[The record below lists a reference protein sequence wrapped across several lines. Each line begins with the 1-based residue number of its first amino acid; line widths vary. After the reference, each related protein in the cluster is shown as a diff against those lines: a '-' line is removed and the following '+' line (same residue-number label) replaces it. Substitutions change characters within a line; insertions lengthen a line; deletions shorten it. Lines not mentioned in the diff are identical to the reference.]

1 MKPTHYNT
9 LAVCISLCL
18 LLALTG
24 CGIERGVKYTKT
36 IRLTAP
42 LAPGSAF
49 AAETHNGSITV
60 CGEDV
65 ADCNLIATIVARA
78 QTQQD
83 AQMLADQVE
92 VKLEPYDN
100 KLETRITKPILQSN
114 QSVSVSLDLKMPHR
128 TGLHLKTH
136 NGEIEITAIAAK
148 TDATTYNG
156 NIIGSALTG
165 QTKVQS
171 YNGRIEL
178 SEVSGDTYAETYNG
192 NVRVVYLKTAPP
204 VCKISIVTHNGRI
217 ILTTPPEFSAT
228 VKASTHNG
236 SIKTHLPVTI
246 AGEISKTEL
255 VGTIGKGEGKL
266 ELETYN
272 GQIYCSRLKNS
283 VIFNQKAPYV
293 R

>member
-1 MKPTHYNT
+1 MKTTHYKT
-9 LAVCISLCL
+9 LAICISLCL
-18 LLALTG
+18 LLALPG
-24 CGIERGVKYTKT
+24 CEIEPRAKYTKT

-60 CGEDV
+60 SGEDV

-100 KLETRITKPILQSN
+100 KLETRITRPALKSN
-114 QSVSVSLDLKMPHR
+114 QSVSIYLNLKMPHK
-128 TGLHLKTH
+128 TDLHLKSH
-136 NGEIEITAIAAK
+136 NGAIEITAIAAK
-148 TDATTYNG
+148 IDAATYNG
-156 NIIGSALTG
+156 DIIGSALTT
-165 QTKVQS
+165 QTKAQS
-171 YNGRIEL
+171 HNGRIEL

-192 NVRVVYLKTAPP
+192 NVLVAYLKTAPP
-204 VCKISIVTHNGRI
+204 ICKISIVTHNASI
-217 ILTTPPEFSAT
+217 DLTTPAEFSAK
-228 VKASTHNG
+228 VKASTYSG
-236 SIKTHLPVTI
+236 AIETQLPVTL

-272 GQIYCSRLKNS
+272 GQITIK
-283 VIFNQKAPYV
+283 
-293 R
+293 

>member
-1 MKPTHYNT
+1 MKTTHYKN
-9 LAVCISLCL
+9 LAICISLCL
-18 LLALTG
+18 LLALPG
-24 CGIERGVKYTKT
+24 CGIERRVKYTKT
-36 IRLTAP
+36 IRLAAP

-49 AAETHNGSITV
+49 AAETYNGSITV
-60 CGEDV
+60 SGADV
-65 ADCNLIATIVARA
+65 TDCNLIATIIARA

-100 KLETRITKPILQSN
+100 KLEARITKPTLKSN
-114 QSVSVSLDLKMPHR
+114 QSVSVSLDLKMPHK
-128 TGLHLKTH
+128 TDLHLNTH
-136 NGEIEITAIAAK
+136 NGTIEITGIAAK

-171 YNGRIEL
+171 HNGRINL

-192 NVRVVYLKTAPP
+192 NVRVAYLKTAPP
-204 VCKISIVTHNGRI
+204 VCKISIVTNNGAI
-217 ILTTPPEFSAT
+217 ILTTPPDFSAA

-236 SIKTHLPVTI
+236 SIKTHLPITV

-255 VGTIGKGEGKL
+255 VGTIGQGEGKL

-272 GQIYCSRLKNS
+272 GQIAIK
-283 VIFNQKAPYV
+283 
-293 R
+293 